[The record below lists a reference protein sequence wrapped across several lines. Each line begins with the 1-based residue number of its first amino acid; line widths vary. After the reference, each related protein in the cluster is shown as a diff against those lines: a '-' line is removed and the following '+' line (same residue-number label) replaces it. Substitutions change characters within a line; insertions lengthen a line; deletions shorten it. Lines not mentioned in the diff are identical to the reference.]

1 MIPLIIAL
9 GAAAIAYT
17 FTGENLVSSSEAK
30 KMIRSGKIKKV
41 VDVRTLTEYRLGH
54 YPRALHLPVT
64 KMNEKTT
71 NELPKKGLLVYCNT
85 GQRARIAAEKL
96 IELGL
101 HRRSLFKLELTPK
114 TGTTSKVVSHRVIYS
129 TIGHLAFNTLS
140 RRSFSLRGKT
150 VSCMTSP
157 SK

>member
-9 GAAAIAYT
+9 GTAAIVYT

-30 KMIRSGKIKKV
+30 KMIKSGKIKKV
-41 VDVRTLTEYRLGH
+41 IDVRTSTEYRLGH

-71 NELPKKGLLVYCNT
+71 DELPKKGLLVYCNT

-96 IELGL
+96 EALGFADVYYIAG
-101 HRRSLFKLELTPK
+101 H
-114 TGTTSKVVSHRVIYS
+114 YS
-129 TIGHLAFNTLS
+129 SI
-140 RRSFSLRGKT
+140 
-150 VSCMTSP
+150 M
-157 SK
+157 